1 MFDPAPGSLRQSLL
15 SDLMGAPGR
24 SISVSVGPERIEL
37 DRAAF
42 DGLVGILEGGGLVF
56 RNPETGQVI
65 DRSPMADLAS
75 RLRDLVA
82 EAKAEYRPDA
92 ADRGLLIEVLNF
104 WMGDDPNGIPPAV
117 VALRH
122 ALVDYGPPSPSS

>member
-1 MFDPAPGSLRQSLL
+1 
-15 SDLMGAPGR
+15 MGAPGR